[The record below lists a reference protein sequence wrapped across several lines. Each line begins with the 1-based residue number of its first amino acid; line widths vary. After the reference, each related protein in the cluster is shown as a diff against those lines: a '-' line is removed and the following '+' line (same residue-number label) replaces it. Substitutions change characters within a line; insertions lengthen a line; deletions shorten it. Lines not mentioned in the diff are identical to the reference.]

1 MDKANPT
8 KTNAAA
14 GISIRN
20 GPVEEIEVDKAPNGT
35 PKRKTRESMV
45 NGNSHRKISENED
58 DDKPLVGHR

>member
-8 KTNAAA
+8 RINAAA

-20 GPVEEIEVDKAPNGT
+20 GPVEKMEVDKLPNVT
-35 PKRKTRESMV
+35 SKRKSRESMV
-45 NGNSHRKISENED
+45 NGNSHKEASESED

>member
-8 KTNAAA
+8 KINAAA

-20 GPVEEIEVDKAPNGT
+20 GPVEEIEVNKALSST
-35 PKRKTRESMV
+35 PKRKARESMV
-45 NGNSHRKISENED
+45 NGNSHSKISENED